1 MKKIFTT
8 LFALAALTVQAQYLP
23 NGSFD
28 SWKSACGS
36 TEAFGTGSMSSPK
49 TGEMRQRPGVEPTD
63 WNGSSINQKVVMTK
77 SQQLVFNDNGAVKLQ
92 NVYVGAMGIGSV
104 APGYITL
111 GTPWVY
117 ASSTLSDCDGGTYG
131 GVQFT
136 NKPDAIKGRF
146 RRDDSNGGENSY
158 IIVYMWNGTFV
169 SNVGP
174 ASNPNQARNDVD
186 RAVLGK
192 TTPISSGTLVAQC
205 QRTFSSTG
213 GAWQEIV
220 VPI

>member
-23 NGSFD
+23 NGGFD
-28 SWKSACGS
+28 SWKSECGS

-77 SQQLVFNDNGAVKLQ
+77 SQQLVFNEENAVKLQ

-117 ASSTLSDCDGGTYG
+117 ASSTLTDCDGGTYG
-131 GVQFT
+131 GVPFT

-146 RRDDSNGGENSY
+146 KRDDSTGENS
-158 IIVYMWNGTFV
+158 
-169 SNVGP
+169 
-174 ASNPNQARNDVD
+174 
-186 RAVLGK
+186 
-192 TTPISSGTLVAQC
+192 
-205 QRTFSSTG
+205 
-213 GAWQEIV
+213 
-220 VPI
+220 